1 MRKRI
6 IKPIL
11 SPFLGGLT
19 VKYETNT
26 FFIEDIDDVHAYLM
40 NTKTIINLSD
50 KSLIAM
56 LHWIDENKI
65 SEIDDHKIAYFMNE
79 KKKQSIEFLLSEHI
93 LLEPTKEKNFDRVTY
108 VTNDAVIGEML
119 SYVLIGSENMGQ
131 KAQVTTVNDL
141 NEFFSKKNT
150 SDNCQFFFI
159 LNPFTVGDLDSIT
172 KFAQKNIISV
182 RVAFFYNFK
191 FYVTNVYSPDLLS
204 PCPMCF
210 FYNLESSLRVTDR
223 VNDSITFQN
232 IVDLIYNQTTKF
244 TSEASFTRKQL
255 LSFISLIIRLAED
268 KGYGDVYELDY
279 DSARVVTD
287 IAYHWELCDCY
298 E

>member
-1 MRKRI
+1 M
-6 IKPIL
+6 
-11 SPFLGGLT
+11 
-19 VKYETNT
+19 KYEINT

-50 KSLIAM
+50 KSLISM

-65 SEIDDHKIAYFMNE
+65 SEIDDRKIAYFMNE
-79 KKKQSIEFLLSEHI
+79 KKKQSIEFLVSEHV
-93 LLEPTKEKNFDRVTY
+93 LLEPAKEKKFSNIVY
-108 VTNDAVIGEML
+108 VTNDPVIGEML
-119 SYVLIGSENMGQ
+119 NYVLFGSENRGQ
-131 KAQVTTVNDL
+131 KSQVTTVNDL
-141 NEFFSKKNT
+141 DEFFSKKHT
-150 SDNCQFFFI
+150 SDNCQLFFI
-159 LNPFTVGDLDSIT
+159 LNPFTVGGLDSIT
-172 KFAQKNIISV
+172 KFAQKNIVSV

-191 FYVTNVYSPDLLS
+191 FYITNVYSPNLLS

-232 IVDLIYNQTTKF
+232 IVDLIYNQTAKF
-244 TSEASFTRKQL
+244 TSEATFTRKQL
-255 LSFISLIIRLAED
+255 LSFISLIIRLSEEQS
-268 KGYGDVYELDY
+268 YGDVYELDY
-279 DSARVVTD
+279 DSTRVVTD